1 MSKTAAAHD
10 VNSAK
15 PQSYY
20 WTGAA
25 LVFGSAFCFA
35 LKGIFIKMA
44 YQYGI
49 DTISL
54 LTLRMVFSAP
64 IFGFV
69 AFRLY
74 QQPANVALKKV
85 EWLWV
90 AALGVWGYYVSS
102 YFNFLGFNYI
112 TAGMERV
119 LLFTYPTFVVLINAL
134 LGKRK
139 ITTMQIVALLLTY
152 AGILT
157 AFLQNVNSAQQ
168 KNLPLGAFWVILSG
182 FTYAL
187 YLIGSDGIIPKVGPQ
202 KFTVYAM
209 LAATVATVSHC
220 AIANGLDLFGFVP
233 QVYWIGIAMAIFVT
247 AIPTFMLAEGIKR
260 LGSSNAS
267 IINSIGP
274 VFTIVLATTI
284 LGEAISGVQVAGT
297 FLVLLG
303 VLLIGWKGKN

>member
-1 MSKTAAAHD
+1 MFKKAVARTMISP
-10 VNSAK
+10 K
-15 PQSYY
+15 PQTYY
-20 WTGAA
+20 WTGAL

-69 AFRLY
+69 AFRLSK
-74 QQPANVALKKV
+74 QATNVGLKYPQ
-85 EWLWV
+85 WLWV
-90 AALGVWGYYVSS
+90 AMLGIWGYYVSS

-139 ITTMQIVALLLTY
+139 INAIQIVALLLTY
-152 AGILT
+152 AGILV
-157 AFLQNVNSAQQ
+157 AFLQNINSAQQ
-168 KNLPLGAFWVILSG
+168 KDLFWGAFWVVLSG

-202 KFTVYAM
+202 KFTAYAM
-209 LAATVATVSHC
+209 LAASAATVLHC
-220 AIANGLDLFGFVP
+220 AIANGLDLFHFVP

-247 AIPTFMLAEGIKR
+247 AIPTFMLSEGIKR

-284 LGEAISGVQVAGT
+284 LGEAISGGQVVGT

-303 VLLIGWKGKN
+303 VLLIGWKGKK

>member
-119 LLFTYPTFVVLINAL
+119 LLFTYPTFVVLI
-134 LGKRK
+134 KDRK
-139 ITTMQIVALLLTY
+139 STRL
-152 AGILT
+152 
-157 AFLQNVNSAQQ
+157 NS
-168 KNLPLGAFWVILSG
+168 
-182 FTYAL
+182 
-187 YLIGSDGIIPKVGPQ
+187 
-202 KFTVYAM
+202 
-209 LAATVATVSHC
+209 SHR
-220 AIANGLDLFGFVP
+220 NTSRMP
-233 QVYWIGIAMAIFVT
+233 
-247 AIPTFMLAEGIKR
+247 
-260 LGSSNAS
+260 SSA
-267 IINSIGP
+267 
-274 VFTIVLATTI
+274 
-284 LGEAISGVQVAGT
+284 
-297 FLVLLG
+297 
-303 VLLIGWKGKN
+303 